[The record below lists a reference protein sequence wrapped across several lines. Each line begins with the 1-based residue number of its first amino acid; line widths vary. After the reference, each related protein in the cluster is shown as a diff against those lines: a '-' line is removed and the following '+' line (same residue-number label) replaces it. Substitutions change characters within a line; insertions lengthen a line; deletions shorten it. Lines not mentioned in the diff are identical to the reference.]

1 MPRPE
6 PRTLDQME
14 KIMSMSLEN
23 TIAASTWSRSRNFWK
38 MLTAAMYRIEEWR
51 RHRADAAMLS
61 TMTDYELKDIGLNR
75 SDIGAIAGGFYD
87 LGNR

>member
-1 MPRPE
+1 
-6 PRTLDQME
+6 
-14 KIMSMSLEN
+14 
-23 TIAASTWSRSRNFWK
+23 
-38 MLTAAMYRIEEWR
+38 
-51 RHRADAAMLS
+51 MLS